1 MADSLEYLL
10 GKISGQLAG
19 LEGRM
24 DDIKESV
31 VDVSSRQRH
40 SEERIGKLER
50 REAHRS
56 GLIAAIAGSASLLGS
71 ALVTF
76 LTKKV

>member
-1 MADSLEYLL
+1 MAESLEYLL
-10 GKISGQLAG
+10 GKISGQLDG

>member
-10 GKISGQLAG
+10 GKISGQLDG

-24 DDIKESV
+24 DDIKQSV
-31 VDVSSRQRH
+31 VDVASRQRH
-40 SEERIGKLER
+40 SEDRIGKLER

-56 GLIAAIAGSASLLGS
+56 GMLAAIAGSASLLGS

>member
-10 GKISGQLAG
+10 GKISGQLDG

-31 VDVSSRQRH
+31 VDVASRQRH
-40 SEERIGKLER
+40 SEDRIGKLER

-56 GLIAAIAGSASLLGS
+56 GMLAAIAGGASLLDS

>member
-10 GKISGQLAG
+10 GKISGQLDG

-31 VDVSSRQRH
+31 FEVVWRQRH
-40 SEERIGKLER
+40 SEDRIGKLER

-56 GLIAAIAGSASLLGS
+56 GMIAAIAGSASLLGS
-71 ALVTF
+71 AVVTF

>member
-10 GKISGQLAG
+10 GKISGQLDG

-24 DDIKESV
+24 DDIKASV
-31 VDVSSRQRH
+31 VEAAGRQRDT
-40 SEERIGKLER
+40 EDRVGKLER

-56 GLIAAIAGSASLLGS
+56 GMIAAIAASASLIGG
-71 ALVTF
+71 AFVTF
-76 LTKKV
+76 LSKKV

>member
-10 GKISGQLAG
+10 GKISGQLDG

-31 VDVSSRQRH
+31 VDVASRQRH
-40 SEERIGKLER
+40 SEDRIGKLER

-56 GLIAAIAGSASLLGS
+56 GMLAAIAGSASLLGS

>member
-1 MADSLEYLL
+1 MSDSLEYLL
-10 GKISGQLAG
+10 GKISGQLDG

-31 VDVSSRQRH
+31 VDVASRLRH
-40 SEERIGKLER
+40 SEDRIGKLER
-50 REAHRS
+50 RDAHRS
-56 GLIAAIAGSASLLGS
+56 GMLAAIAGSASLLGS

>member
-1 MADSLEYLL
+1 MSDSLEYLL
-10 GKISGQLAG
+10 GNISGQLDG

-31 VDVSSRQRH
+31 VDVASRQRH

-50 REAHRS
+50 RDAHRS
-56 GLIAAIAGSASLLGS
+56 GMLAAIAGSASLLGS

>member
-10 GKISGQLAG
+10 GKISGQLDG

-31 VDVSSRQRH
+31 VDVSGRQRYT
-40 SEERIGKLER
+40 EERIGKLER

-56 GLIAAIAGSASLLGS
+56 GIIAAIAGSASLLGG

>member
-1 MADSLEYLL
+1 MSDSLEYLL
-10 GKISGQLAG
+10 GKISGQLDG

-31 VDVSSRQRH
+31 VDVASRQRH
-40 SEERIGKLER
+40 SEDRIGKLER
-50 REAHRS
+50 RDAHRS
-56 GLIAAIAGSASLLGS
+56 GMLAAIAGSASLLGS

>member
-10 GKISGQLAG
+10 GKISGQLDG

-31 VDVSSRQRH
+31 VDVSGRQRY

-56 GLIAAIAGSASLLGS
+56 GMIAAIAGSASLLGS

>member
-10 GKISGQLAG
+10 GKISGQLDG

-31 VDVSSRQRH
+31 VDVSGRQRY

-56 GLIAAIAGSASLLGS
+56 GIVAAIAGSASLLGS

>member
-10 GKISGQLAG
+10 GKISGQLDG

-31 VDVSSRQRH
+31 VDVAGRQR
-40 SEERIGKLER
+40 ETEQRVGKLER

-56 GLIAAIAGSASLLGS
+56 GMIAAIAGSASLLGS

>member
-10 GKISGQLAG
+10 GKISGQLDG

-31 VDVSSRQRH
+31 VDVAGRQR
-40 SEERIGKLER
+40 ETEQRVGKLKR

-56 GLIAAIAGSASLLGS
+56 GMIAAVAGSASLLGS

>member
-1 MADSLEYLL
+1 MSDSLEYLL
-10 GKISGQLAG
+10 GKISGQLDG

-31 VDVSSRQRH
+31 VDVASRQRQ
-40 SEERIGKLER
+40 SEDRIGKLER
-50 REAHRS
+50 RDAHRS
-56 GLIAAIAGSASLLGS
+56 GMLAAIAGSASLLGS

>member
-1 MADSLEYLL
+1 MSDSLEYLL
-10 GKISGQLAG
+10 GKISGQLDG

-31 VDVSSRQRH
+31 VDVASRQRH
-40 SEERIGKLER
+40 SEDRIGKLER

-56 GLIAAIAGSASLLGS
+56 GMLAAIAGSASLLGS

>member
-10 GKISGQLAG
+10 GKISGQLDG

-31 VDVSSRQRH
+31 VDVSGRQRYT
-40 SEERIGKLER
+40 EERIGKLER

-56 GLIAAIAGSASLLGS
+56 GMIAAIAGSASLLGG

>member
-1 MADSLEYLL
+1 MSDSLEYLL
-10 GKISGQLAG
+10 GKISGQLDG

-31 VDVSSRQRH
+31 VDVASRQRH

-50 REAHRS
+50 RDAHRS
-56 GLIAAIAGSASLLGS
+56 GMLAAIAGSASLLGS

>member
-10 GKISGQLAG
+10 GKISGQLDG

-31 VDVSSRQRH
+31 FEVASRQRH
-40 SEERIGKLER
+40 SEDRIGKLER

-56 GLIAAIAGSASLLGS
+56 GMIAAIAGSASLLGS
-71 ALVTF
+71 AVVTF

>member
-10 GKISGQLAG
+10 GKISGQLDG

-31 VDVSSRQRH
+31 VDVSGRQRY
-40 SEERIGKLER
+40 SEERISKLER

-56 GLIAAIAGSASLLGS
+56 GIVAAIAGGASLLGS
-71 ALVTF
+71 ALITF

>member
-40 SEERIGKLER
+40 SEERFGKLER

>member
-10 GKISGQLAG
+10 GKISGQLDG

-31 VDVSSRQRH
+31 VDVASRQRH
-40 SEERIGKLER
+40 SEDRIGKMER

-56 GLIAAIAGSASLLGS
+56 GMLAAIAGSASLLGS